1 MSKKPIPR
9 KKIFFIT
16 SNLLNQ
22 TEQLQYELQK
32 CIGIQNL
39 RAREKGEFIQEIK
52 YLNNKYLTTLCSFEI
67 IPSDLKKES
76 KPYKATIILRDIKNY
91 YFKGNII
98 FTNYNKNIFIYDFK
112 FEDYKGMIKDTPP
125 PTSVKFTKC

>member
-1 MSKKPIPR
+1 MSKILIPR
-9 KKIFFIT
+9 KKVFFIT

-22 TEQLQYELQK
+22 TEQLQYKLQN
-32 CIGIQNL
+32 CIGIKNL

-67 IPSDLKKES
+67 IPLDLKKEN
-76 KPYKATIILRDIKNY
+76 KPYKATIALRDIKGNI

-98 FTNYNKNIFIYDFK
+98 FTNYNKNNFIYTEFINK
-112 FEDYKGMIKDTPP
+112 IPWNI
-125 PTSVKFTKC
+125 